1 MFYIN
6 KCFQNTSKET
16 TNALKCYQ
24 FGTMDRSSHQRFS
37 MKKGVLRNFAK
48 FTKKHLHRGLF
59 FDKVADLRPAILSK
73 ETLAQM
79 FSFKFCEI
87 SKKTFFTEHLWTDA
101 SIWNS
106 CLEWS
111 YGEKDHQ
118 LCLVNSTIFNPS
130 SSILLR
136 SKKMKNKKNKNKSLT
151 QQSKETFKVNT
162 C

>member
-1 MFYIN
+1 
-6 KCFQNTSKET
+6 
-16 TNALKCYQ
+16 
-24 FGTMDRSSHQRFS
+24 MDRSSHQRFS

-59 FDKVADLRPAILSK
+59 FDKVADLRPATLSK

-79 FSFKFCEI
+79 FSCKFCEI

-111 YGEKDHQ
+111 YWRKRP
-118 LCLVNSTIFNPS
+118 STLP
-130 SSILLR
+130 
-136 SKKMKNKKNKNKSLT
+136 
-151 QQSKETFKVNT
+151 